1 MKIAVVVFCRDRPS
15 YLRETLQSVSKQ
27 EYRDFDVIVSDNS
40 SEAANAS
47 LNEAIAQEELRGMR
61 AVYRR
66 QSGKLTMC
74 GHFFS
79 VIPSLANQYG
89 AIAIHN
95 DDDVWM
101 PAHLSKAVA
110 ALRGN
115 SSTLLSIANAVV
127 IDSEGREIAPLFCS
141 KAPPAG
147 ESRSKQLA
155 FWVKS
160 FWGTYPGYVVR
171 SELLQTLPRVE
182 TQQLDGWIA
191 WWCLASGSDIN
202 YIKEPTFRYRRHAD
216 QITNRGQ
223 SVLADKHRL
232 RIDAFR
238 RYGWKFS
245 KVYPGFPLKVLK
257 SALWRI
263 AMKNRIKRQF
273 AQ

>member
-47 LNEAIAQEELRGMR
+47 LNEAIAQQELRGIR
-61 AVYRR
+61 AAYRR

-79 VIPSLANQYG
+79 VIPALANQYS
-89 AIAIHN
+89 AVAIHN

-110 ALRGN
+110 GLRGN
-115 SSTLLSIANAVV
+115 SLASLSIANATV

-141 KAPPAG
+141 KAPPVG
-147 ESRSKQLA
+147 ESRSRQLA
-155 FWVKS
+155 FWIRS

-182 TQQLDGWIA
+182 NQQLDGWIA
-191 WWCLASGSDIN
+191 WWCLASGNEIH
-202 YIKEPTFRYRRHAD
+202 YIVEPTFSYRQHLG
-216 QITNRGQ
+216 QITNEGQ
-223 SVLADKHRL
+223 SILADKHKLRL
-232 RIDAFR
+232 NTLR
-238 RYGWKFS
+238 RYGWKFTRA
-245 KVYPGFPLKVLK
+245 YPAFPLKAAK
-257 SALWRI
+257 SAAWLLFMRH
-263 AMKNRIKRQF
+263 RIKHTYK
-273 AQ
+273 A